1 MDTSSIAKSKKSWS
15 TYLSLLP
22 IFLFLILIVI
32 LGILRFNVIW
42 NPPFVFTALNLIFL
56 TSIMFF
62 ISILAGRSFLERKSL
77 TLMLLGAGTLALGC
91 GGLLAGFLIIGNDV
105 NMNVTLYD
113 TSVLIAS
120 IFILASS
127 ILSLKEEALQYIRS
141 IWALLISY
149 LSVIILISIL
159 VFLDLNQLL
168 PVFFVQGSG
177 VTSTDAIILYTTI
190 VLFLISSI
198 LLMKNKI
205 TDDDRYRLWYGLG
218 LILIALG
225 LFGVSIQISIGDPVN
240 WVARI
245 SQYLGAV
252 YILIGVISSIRQRG
266 IWMLPWEN
274 ALYES
279 EIKYRSIVETANE
292 GIMIGD
298 TSGII
303 TFVNAK
309 MEEML
314 GYSAKELLGTDGLF
328 LIDKN
333 DLGIA
338 NKQIEDRKIGIKEE
352 YERKFIQKNGE
363 EIWTIVSATPLKDK
377 YGEHIGNL
385 SMITNI
391 TERKKAENNMEIA
404 LEELKRSNQE
414 LERFAYITSHD
425 LREPLR
431 MITSFL
437 QLLQKRYEDQL
448 DQDANEFIGY
458 AVDGAKRLDVMTND
472 LLQYSKITNKKREF
486 RPINF
491 EDVLDH
497 ALTNLKVQIEENN
510 AVITHDPL
518 PTINGDEYLKIQ
530 LFQNIIGNAIKYRSQ
545 ETPKIHISVIKEPT
559 QYLFSIKDNGIG
571 MSPKHLDQIFTIF
584 KRLHNREEYEGTG
597 IGLAIAQ
604 KIIHQ
609 QGGEIWA
616 ESKLGKG
623 STFYFTIT
631 NFSGEKLV

>member
-15 TYLSLLP
+15 TYLFLLP

-32 LGILRFNVIW
+32 LGILRVNVIW

-266 IWMLPWEN
+266 VWMLPWEN

-377 YGEHIGNL
+377 YGEHTGNL

-491 EDVLDH
+491 KDVLDH

-604 KIIHQ
+604 RIIHQ